1 MTVKEFT
8 DLPWEKR
15 HAYDKK
21 LKEASVVHTKRMIE
35 KIHTLNPIE
44 TELFKNMLIEKI
56 ELYQRL
62 YDEELYY
69 SVSHDRDN
77 LDKIEDMN
85 CRLSEKIEQFI
96 AESFGMKKTY
106 VVKDYVAIGIT
117 YHESDQMAPMVMFK
131 DILDA
136 V

>member
-8 DLPWEKR
+8 DLPWKKR

-21 LKEASVVHTKRMIE
+21 LKEAATVHMKRMIE
-35 KIHTLNPIE
+35 KIHKLNPIE

-62 YDEELYY
+62 RDTEQLYY
-69 SVSHDRDN
+69 CASRDK
-77 LDKIEDMN
+77 LDKIIDMN
-85 CRLSEKIEQFI
+85 CRMAEKIEQFI

-106 VVKDYVAIGIT
+106 VVEDRLAVGIT
-117 YHESDQMAPMVMFK
+117 YDESDQMAPTVMFK